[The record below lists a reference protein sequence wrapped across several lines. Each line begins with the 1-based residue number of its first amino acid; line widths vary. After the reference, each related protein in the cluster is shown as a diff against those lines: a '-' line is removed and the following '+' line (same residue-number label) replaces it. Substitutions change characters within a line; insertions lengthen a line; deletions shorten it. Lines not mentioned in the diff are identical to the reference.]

1 MDVVFIFN
9 GLGNQMSQ
17 YAFYLQ
23 KKRYN
28 ENTIFILD
36 KKSRNEHNGFE
47 LTTVFGIEYNDTLKK
62 QILYYLFRFLEMQRF
77 KLAMHPVKRLL
88 KYLGF
93 ELHKEVENYD
103 FQQEYLDSPPSGS
116 VRFLQGGWHS
126 EKYFINI
133 RHELS
138 EVFNFKED
146 DDKKLKAYLCEIKN
160 SESVSIHLRR
170 GDYISN
176 EFNYNKYGS
185 VCSLAYYT
193 TAISEIKKLIP
204 NPKFFV
210 FSNDISWVKEN
221 SIFKGM
227 TVVDGFSG
235 KESWKDMFLISR
247 CKHNINSNS
256 SFSWWSAW
264 LNKNKNKNVIVP
276 YYFINQV
283 ETKDFYP
290 EDWIKLVDY

>member
-1 MDVVFIFN
+1 MDVVLIFN

-36 KKSRNEHNGFE
+36 KKSRSEHNGFE
-47 LTTVFGIEYNDTLKK
+47 LTIVFGIDYKNTLKK
-62 QILYYLFRFLEMQRF
+62 QILYYVFRFLEVQRF
-77 KLAMHPVKRLL
+77 KLVMYPFKKLL
-88 KYLGF
+88 KYFGF
-93 ELHKEVENYD
+93 ELHSEVENYD
-103 FQQEYLDSPPSGS
+103 FQQEYLNSNSDS

-126 EKYFINI
+126 EKYFIDI
-133 RHELS
+133 KYELS

-146 DDKKLKAYLCEIKN
+146 NDRRLKAYLYEIDN
-160 SESVSIHLRR
+160 SESVSIHIRR

-176 EFNYNKYGS
+176 EFNYNRYGS
-185 VCSLAYYT
+185 VCSIAYYMA
-193 TAISEIKKLIP
+193 AIAEIKKLIS

-221 SIFKGM
+221 SIFNGM
-227 TVVDGFSG
+227 TVVDGFNG
-235 KESWKDMFLISR
+235 KDSWKDMFLISR

-256 SFSWWSAW
+256 TFSWWSAW
-264 LNKNKNKNVIVP
+264 LNRNINKNVIVP
-276 YYFINQV
+276 YYFINQL

-290 EDWIKLVDY
+290 ENWIKLVDY